1 MEHSWKENC
10 FFISFW
16 FNKTTDTL
24 CLPLRL
30 HRYVW
35 NIHFS
40 KLCVLLFHISYSR
53 WENCMSK
60 RTGQSGSPALS
71 KQRLLECEIWKGPW
85 HLSSRSTSNLTF
97 PFAFEISSPWKTV
110 RGKTQV
116 LTRTVAVVNGVF
128 QPCSFYSGFQR
139 EQGFLGFRHVVP
151 QDCKGRVVTCGSV
164 CCTLHSFSTLFGKT
178 DKLSGG
184 TPRPGAGLQESEG
197 CPPQL
202 WPWTSWNL
210 VSPAAPPPCPTLR
223 IRKPSHK
230 TKAQLERDRMF

>member
-116 LTRTVAVVNGVF
+116 LTRTVAVVKWCF
-128 QPCSFYSGFQR
+128 PT
-139 EQGFLGFRHVVP
+139 LLLLFRI
-151 QDCKGRVVTCGSV
+151 
-164 CCTLHSFSTLFGKT
+164 
-178 DKLSGG
+178 
-184 TPRPGAGLQESEG
+184 SEG
-197 CPPQL
+197 
-202 WPWTSWNL
+202 TR
-210 VSPAAPPPCPTLR
+210 VSRFQARCASRLQRTR
-223 IRKPSHK
+223 GYMR
-230 TKAQLERDRMF
+230 